1 MQSSVLPLTEN
12 STHGRNVENL
22 CCMDCILVQNLTWP
36 NATKQN
42 PTKFTKER
50 FRALHTQ
57 RRIYP
62 LLTSMFLGFFGSGGG
77 SLGTVTV
84 STPSWHA
91 AEMAS
96 KLQSGGRV
104 NFLMNFATLRSMR
117 MYFTSPSS
125 FSFLFRS
132 PLMFRMFSSST

>member
-1 MQSSVLPLTEN
+1 MRHQVGYIADHSIFLKPGSK
-12 STHGRNVENL
+12 
-22 CCMDCILVQNLTWP
+22 IVQNLDRAQ
-36 NATKQN
+36 ATKPYKIHQ
-42 PTKFTKER
+42 R
-50 FRALHTQ
+50 FQSLHTQ

-62 LLTSMFLGFFGSGGG
+62 ILTAIVLGFFGSGGG

-96 KLQSGGRV
+96 RLQSAGKL

-117 MYFTSPSS
+117 MYFSSPSS
-125 FSFLFRS
+125 SFSVLFRS
-132 PLMFRMFSSST
+132 PLMFRTFSSST